1 MTFCRYAAL
10 VIGCRTRLAGATGW
24 EARIAACVVMAPL
37 ILAGCGVGTDGMA
50 SLAVDPA
57 KYSGY
62 HCKDLVGQWNGLVAR
77 EKQLRN
83 LIDKASEGGGGT
95 VIAAVAYR
103 GDYATVL
110 EQEKVLKRTAA
121 EQNCELTPNYSS
133 DQTIR

>member
-1 MTFCRYAAL
+1 MAFCRHAAL
-10 VIGCRTRLAGATGW
+10 AIGRLLRSVRAVSGGPRTACLV
-24 EARIAACVVMAPL
+24 AAAAV
-37 ILAGCGVGTDGMA
+37 LAGCGVGTDGMA

-57 KYSGY
+57 HYAGY
-62 HCKDLVGQWNGLVAR
+62 HCKDLTAQWNALVAR

-103 GDYATVL
+103 GDYDTVL
-110 EQEKVLKRTAA
+110 QQEKVLKRTAA
-121 EQNCELTPNYSS
+121 EQNCELTSNYSS

>member
-1 MTFCRYAAL
+1 MAFRRYATSTDEQPSFASAIGRGSCGAAFLVAVVAL
-10 VIGCRTRLAGATGW
+10 G
-24 EARIAACVVMAPL
+24 
-37 ILAGCGVGTDGMA
+37 GCGSLVTDGVA

-57 KYSGY
+57 RYEGF
-62 HCKDLVGQWNGLVAR
+62 HCKELVGQWNGLVAR

-95 VIAAVAYR
+95 VIATVAYR
-103 GDYATVL
+103 GDYDTVL

-121 EQNCELTPNYSS
+121 QKNCELEHSFNS

>member
-1 MTFCRYAAL
+1 LLRTFRSHVTAIVDRRARFACAAFA
-10 VIGCRTRLAGATGW
+10 VGA
-24 EARIAACVVMAPL
+24 VVAL
-37 ILAGCGVGTDGMA
+37 GGCGSLRTDGVA

-57 KYSGY
+57 RYEGF

-95 VIAAVAYR
+95 VIATVAYR
-103 GDYATVL
+103 GDYDTVL

-121 EQNCELTPNYSS
+121 EKNCELEHSYNS
-133 DQTIR
+133 DQGIR

>member
-1 MTFCRYAAL
+1 MAFCRHAASAIGRLMTVCL
-10 VIGCRTRLAGATGW
+10 V
-24 EARIAACVVMAPL
+24 AAVLP
-37 ILAGCGVGTDGMA
+37 LAGCGMGTDGLA
-50 SLAVDPA
+50 SLSVDPA
-57 KYSGY
+57 KYAGY
-62 HCKDLVGQWNGLVAR
+62 HCKELVGQWNGLVGR

-103 GDYATVL
+103 SDYDTVL
-110 EQEKVLKRTAA
+110 QQEKVLKRTAA

>member
-1 MTFCRYAAL
+1 MAFRRHVTVTVDRVVRFAPAMGRRSCAAFFVVAVVAL
-10 VIGCRTRLAGATGW
+10 GGCSSLH
-24 EARIAACVVMAPL
+24 
-37 ILAGCGVGTDGMA
+37 TDGVA

-57 KYSGY
+57 RYEGY

-103 GDYATVL
+103 GDYDTVL
-110 EQEKVLKRTAA
+110 QQQRVLKRTAA
-121 EQNCELTPNYSS
+121 EKNCELTPNYTS

>member
-1 MTFCRYAAL
+1 MAFCHYAATA
-10 VIGCRTRLAGATGW
+10 VGRRTRSAGAIGR
-24 EARIAACVVMAPL
+24 EARIAVYFVVISF

-50 SLAVDPA
+50 SLSVDPTR
-57 KYSGY
+57 YTGY
-62 HCKDLVGQWNGLVAR
+62 HCKELVGQWNGLLAR

-103 GDYATVL
+103 GDYDTVL
-110 EQEKVLKRTAA
+110 QQQKVLKRTAA
-121 EQNCELTPNYSS
+121 EKNCELTPNYSS

>member
-1 MTFCRYAAL
+1 MAFRSDAAAAISRRMRPA
-10 VIGCRTRLAGATGW
+10 VATGW
-24 EARIAACVVMAPL
+24 EVRVAACVVVASL

-50 SLAVDPA
+50 SLSVDPA

-62 HCKDLVGQWNGLVAR
+62 HCKELVGQWKGLVAR
-77 EKQLRN
+77 EKQLRD

-103 GDYATVL
+103 GDYDTVL
-110 EQEKVLKRTAA
+110 QQEKVLKRTAA

>member
-1 MTFCRYAAL
+1 MAFCSDAASA
-10 VIGCRTRLAGATGW
+10 IGRRMRSAAAIGSK
-24 EARIAACVVMAPL
+24 ARIVACVVVAPL
-37 ILAGCGVGTDGMA
+37 VVAGCGVGTDGMA

-57 KYSGY
+57 RYSGY
-62 HCKDLVGQWNGLVAR
+62 HCKDLIGQWNGLVAR
-77 EKQLRN
+77 EKQLRD

-103 GDYATVL
+103 GDYDTVL
-110 EQEKVLKRTAA
+110 QQQKVLKRTAA